1 MTASIANTR
10 SAPTGVTRVDPL
22 TIPQILALPAIVPA
36 WPTASAALGG
46 SAAGLGRRLTY
57 ALWVARTS
65 FAGWTSCLASAST
78 TTPPGLPSQWRLSSP
93 RLPPPLPSSKRAGT
107 HAHSNDCSNDAA
119 R

>member
-57 ALWVARTS
+57 ALCKSGDYPVPVIAQGGRKNLVRRVDILSRLGLNDDATGIALPVAPVEPT
-65 FAGWTSCLASAST
+65 SAST
-78 TTPPGLPSQWRLSSP
+78 ATQQ
-93 RLPPPLPSSKRAGT
+93 
-107 HAHSNDCSNDAA
+107 
-119 R
+119 